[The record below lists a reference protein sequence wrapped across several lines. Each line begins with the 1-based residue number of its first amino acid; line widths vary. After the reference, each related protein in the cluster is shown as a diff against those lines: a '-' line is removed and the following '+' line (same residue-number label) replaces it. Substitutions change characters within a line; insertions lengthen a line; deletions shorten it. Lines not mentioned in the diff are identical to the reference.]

1 MSARK
6 SSLQSGAVARR
17 VRTVA
22 STVLP
27 LARRGVHRTRAW
39 AAPNVERTGRVLQ
52 DTVAPKITDALS
64 AAARQIDPDTPR
76 RQRWRKPASIAAL
89 TAATGGAIAGLA
101 RRARNANH
109 NGVSGDGTSVSHA
122 ADKDAESAEKSE
134 Q

>member
-6 SSLQSGAVARR
+6 KSLQSGAMARR
-17 VRTVA
+17 VRTVT

-52 DTVAPKITDALS
+52 DTIAPKVTDALS

-101 RRARNANH
+101 RRARTANP
-109 NGVSGDGTSVSHA
+109 NGVSDDGTSVSHA
-122 ADKDAESAEKSE
+122 TDKDAASAEKGE
-134 Q
+134 R